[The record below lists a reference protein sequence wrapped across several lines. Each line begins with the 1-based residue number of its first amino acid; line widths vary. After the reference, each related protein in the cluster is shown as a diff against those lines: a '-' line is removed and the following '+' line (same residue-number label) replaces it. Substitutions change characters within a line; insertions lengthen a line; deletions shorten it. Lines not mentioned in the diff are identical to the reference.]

1 MISKKNEYGHSSPAG
16 KRGNMAFTANDITI
30 NGFLRIFKD
39 IVGSKK
45 RAGII
50 AIQDNP
56 KDLLKRAKHYGTQYK
71 NKSWGW
77 TSNIWS
83 RSAKQSVIIN
93 TDAEL
98 QGPHKE
104 LMLRVL
110 EHILCQPMIQVDA
123 NLGEPGSKAEMKCRL
138 YCDPQFPDIAYRWQ
152 QLNFK
157 GDPSAEPDATL
168 FFIPHY
174 LENPN
179 VPGKS
184 DMLRVI
190 RFPNHNYSIVTG
202 SSYQGETKKGFLSH
216 WIYHVYKKGG
226 SGEHASLKEFTVRLK
241 NGKEKRIAMCVWGLT
256 GSGKSTHGLYILDKH
271 TAPIFKKNFGIDI
284 SRFIYDQVVKN
295 DDIVG
300 VFKDQVVSPEKGSWT
315 KTEGVGDTQV
325 GIYRAAMSPDAL
337 HENTEW
343 NEKCDVSFE
352 GKLFQYHGRPNQNSR
367 TVLMLKDTG
376 YFDGSV
382 DSSRPLNMAAFVSP
396 GYTSDYAW
404 MKIKDCDFAAKVLA
418 DGRTVG
424 HPAQSR
430 VGVGEVKYATRY
442 CLPFTMGIGNAEHV
456 KRFHGFMKQR
466 SGTDNPISAYLVN
479 TTGRIGTEFDWAEEE
494 FGKEKIQIPKT
505 RFKEINSKIKPVG
518 GTGPTIEETEL
529 FLFQAA
535 REDVEYESHPVWGDK
550 VLVPKNVPGISKE
563 RLKELNPFT
572 YHSMEEMKRFLRSQ
586 IKISKY
592 FLSQQCP
599 GLPDNIF
606 NAMDF

>member
-1 MISKKNEYGHSSPAG
+1 MGVESKKEPH
-16 KRGNMAFTANDITI
+16 MAFTTNDITI
-30 NGFLRIFKD
+30 AGFLKIFND
-39 IVGSKK
+39 IVESKE
-45 RAGII
+45 RAGIT

-56 KDLLKRAKHYGTQYK
+56 KDLLKRASYYGTQFK

-83 RSAKQSVIIN
+83 RSAKQSVVVN
-93 TDAEL
+93 TETEL

-110 EHILCQPMIQVDA
+110 EHVLCQPMIKVDA
-123 NLGEPGSKAEMKCRL
+123 NLGQPGSKAEMKCRF

-157 GDPSAEPDATL
+157 GDPSCEPDATL

-179 VPGKS
+179 VPGKP

-190 RFPNHNYSIVTG
+190 RFPNHNYTIVTS
-202 SSYQGETKKGFLSH
+202 SSYQGEAKKGFLSH

-226 SGEHASLKEFTVRLK
+226 TGEHASLKEFTVRK
-241 NGKEKRIAMCVWGLT
+241 KDGKEKRIVMCAWGLT
-256 GSGKSTHGLYILDKH
+256 GSGKSTHGLYILNRRNIQ
-271 TAPIFKKNFGIDI
+271 IFKKNFGIDF
-284 SRFIYDQVVKN
+284 SKFIYDEVVKN

-300 VFKDQVVSPEKGSWT
+300 IFKDQVVSPEKGAWT
-315 KTEGVGDTQV
+315 KTEDVELSQI
-325 GIYRAAMSPDAL
+325 GIYKAAMSPHAL

-343 NEKCDVSFE
+343 DESGNVSFA
-352 GKLFQYHGRPNQNSR
+352 GMLFQHHGRPNQNSR

-382 DSSRPLNMAAFVSP
+382 DSSAPLNMAVFISP
-396 GYTSDYAW
+396 GYVSDYAW
-404 MKIKDCDFAAKVLA
+404 VKINDCDFAAKVLA

-430 VGVGEVKYATRY
+430 VSVGEVKYETRY
-442 CLPFTMGIGNAEHV
+442 CKPFTMGIGNAEHV
-456 KRFHGFMKQR
+456 KRFHGFMKER
-466 SGTDNPISAYLVN
+466 VNTDNPIDVYLIN
-479 TTGRIGTEFDWAEEE
+479 TTGKVGAEYDWVEEE
-494 FGKEKIQIPKT
+494 FGKEKIQIPKA
-505 RFKEINSKIKPVG
+505 RFKDIGGKIKPVG
-518 GTGPTIEETEL
+518 GTGPSIEETEV

-535 REDVEYESHPVWGDK
+535 RGDVEYEAHPIWGEK

-563 RLKELNPFT
+563 RLLELNPFK
-572 YHSMEEMKRFLRSQ
+572 YHPIEEMKRFLRSQ
-586 IKISKY
+586 IQVSKY
-592 FLSQQCP
+592 FLLKQCP
-599 GLPDNIF
+599 GLPENIF
-606 NAMDF
+606 NAMDI

>member
-1 MISKKNEYGHSSPAG
+1 
-16 KRGNMAFTANDITI
+16 MAFTTKDITI
-30 NGFLRIFKD
+30 NGFLNIFND
-39 IVGSKK
+39 IVASKK
-45 RAGII
+45 RAGIVP
-50 AIQDNP
+50 IQNNP
-56 KDLLKRAKHYGTQYK
+56 KDLLKRAQYYGTQYK

-83 RSAKQSVIIN
+83 RSAKGSVVVN
-93 TDAEL
+93 TDEEL
-98 QGPHKE
+98 KIEHKQ

-138 YCDPQFPDIAYRWQ
+138 YCDPQFPDIAHRWQ

-157 GDPSAEPDATL
+157 GDSNCQPDATL

-190 RFPNHNYSIVTG
+190 RFPHHNYTIVTG
-202 SSYQGETKKGFLSH
+202 SSYQGEVKKGFLSH

-226 SGEHASLKEFTVRLK
+226 TGEHASLKEFTIK
-241 NGKEKRIAMCVWGLT
+241 SKDGKKKRIAMCVWGLT
-256 GSGKSTHGLYILDKH
+256 GSGKSTHGLYIVDKDNSR
-271 TAPIFKKNFGIDI
+271 IFKKNFGIDPSKFI
-284 SRFIYDQVVKN
+284 SDQAVKN

-315 KTEGVGDTQV
+315 KTEDVDKTQI
-325 GIYRAAMSPDAL
+325 GIYKAATSPHAL

-343 NEKCDVSFE
+343 DEKGNVSFD
-352 GKLFQYHGRPNQNSR
+352 GKILQYHGRPNQNSR

-376 YFDGSV
+376 YFDGCV
-382 DSSRPLNMAAFVSP
+382 DSSVPLNMAVFVSP
-396 GYTSDYAW
+396 GYTSDFAW
-404 MKIKDCDFAAKVLA
+404 VKINDCDFAAKVLA

-430 VGVGEVKYATRY
+430 EGVGAVKYAARY
-442 CLPFTMGIGNAEHV
+442 CLPFTMGAKNSDHV
-456 KRFHGFMKQR
+456 KRFHGFIQERKNT
-466 SGTDNPISAYLVN
+466 GNPIDIYLIN
-479 TTGRIGTEFDWAEEE
+479 TTGRVGAEYDWA
-494 FGKEKIQIPKT
+494 GDVPKT
-505 RFKEINSKIKPVG
+505 RFKEVGGKVRPVG
-518 GTGPTIEETEL
+518 GTGPSIEETEL

-535 REDVEYESHPVWGDK
+535 RGEVEYETHPIWKDK
-550 VLVPKNVPGISKE
+550 VLIPKSVPGVSPE
-563 RLKELNPFT
+563 RLKELNPFNH
-572 YHSMEEMKRFLRSQ
+572 HSIEEMKRFLTSQ
-586 IKISKY
+586 IKMSKT

-599 GLPDNIF
+599 GLAQEIF
-606 NAMDF
+606 NAMDI

>member
-1 MISKKNEYGHSSPAG
+1 MP
-16 KRGNMAFTANDITI
+16 FTTNDVTI
-30 NGFLRIFKD
+30 QGFLDIFRK
-39 IVGSKK
+39 IVESKE
-45 RAGII
+45 RAGIN
-50 AIQDNP
+50 AVQNNP
-56 KDLLKRAKHYGTQYK
+56 KDLLKRAKYYGTQYK

-83 RSAKQSVIIN
+83 RSAQGSVVIN
-93 TDAEL
+93 SDDEL
-98 QGPHKE
+98 KTPHKE

-123 NLGEPGSKAEMKCRL
+123 NLGQPGSKAEMRCRL

-152 QLNFK
+152 QLNFQ
-157 GDPSAEPDATL
+157 GDPSAEPEAVL
-168 FFIPHY
+168 FFMPHY

-179 VPGKS
+179 VPGKP
-184 DMLRVI
+184 DMLRVM
-190 RFPNHNYSIVTG
+190 RFPHSNYSIITA

-226 SGEHASLKEFTVRLK
+226 TGEHASLKEFTVRTK
-241 NGKEKRIAMCVWGLT
+241 AGKEKRIVMCAWGLT

-271 TAPIFKKNFGIDI
+271 NSKVFKKNFGVDL
-284 SRFIYDQVVKN
+284 SKVIYDQLVKN

-315 KTEGVGDTQV
+315 KTEDVEKNQV
-325 GIYRAAMSPDAL
+325 CIYRAAMSPHAL

-343 NEKCDVSFE
+343 DGRGNVSFKGE
-352 GKLFQYHGRPNQNSR
+352 LFQHHGRPNQNSR

-382 DSSRPLNMAAFVSP
+382 DSSAPLNMAVFISP
-396 GYTSDYAW
+396 GYISDYAW
-404 MKIKDCDFAAKVLA
+404 LKINDCDFAAKVLA

-430 VGVGEVKYATRY
+430 QGVGEVKYASRY

-456 KRFHGFMKQR
+456 KRFLGFMKER
-466 SGTDNPISAYLVN
+466 ENTDNPIEVYLIN
-479 TTGRIGTEFDWAEEE
+479 TTGKVGAEYDWVEEE
-494 FGKEKIQIPKT
+494 FGRDKLQVPKA
-505 RFKEINSKIKPVG
+505 RFKEVGGKVKPVG
-518 GTGPTIEETEL
+518 GTGPSIEETEL

-535 REDVEYESHPVWGDK
+535 RGEVEYAPHPIWGDK
-550 VLVPKNVPGISKE
+550 VLVPKNVSGISSD
-563 RLKELNPFT
+563 RLRELDPFS
-572 YHSMEEMKRFLRSQ
+572 YHSAEDMKRFLKVQ
-586 IKISKY
+586 NQVSKF
-592 FLSQQCP
+592 FLQQQCP